1 MEIRPET
8 PKDYE
13 CIYALTNVAFEFMP
27 YSDGTE
33 AECINKLRA
42 DGDLKLSLVAVEQ
55 GDIVGHIAFS
65 PAFIAGI
72 SKGWFGLGPVSV
84 LPGRQRAGIGSM
96 LINSGIETLKK
107 RKASGCVL
115 IGNPNYYGRFGFVGD
130 GCISYRG
137 LSDEIVQWMSFD
149 GMTPKGIVKFS
160 PGLE

>member
-55 GDIVGHIAFS
+55 GNIVGHIAFS

-72 SKGWFGLGPVSV
+72 SKDGL
-84 LPGRQRAGIGSM
+84 
-96 LINSGIETLKK
+96 
-107 RKASGCVL
+107 
-115 IGNPNYYGRFGFVGD
+115 D
-130 GCISYRG
+130 WG
-137 LSDEIVQWMSFD
+137 LSLFCRGV
-149 GMTPKGIVKFS
+149 KGQELVAC
-160 PGLE
+160 

>member
-55 GDIVGHIAFS
+55 GNIVGHIAFS

-72 SKGWFGLGPVSV
+72 SKGWFGLGPVS
-84 LPGRQRAGIGSM
+84 
-96 LINSGIETLKK
+96 ETLKK